1 MRLFSVRGCSM
12 VFLKGCAALTLV
24 ACMGAHAQVRA
35 SERWKETRNVI
46 YTPPKGKGFTT
57 LQPGQSLKAAAH
69 LSQTGYPTRKL
80 LRVVGKVDLP
90 ARGEDNFRMF
100 EYRIDDSLDASV
112 VAKEPHSLYF
122 KGEGESF
129 ERHAYQ
135 RLPGA
140 LFRAGEAKA
149 VLPVVRRNALRV
161 GPNGDFGMELQIYR
175 KKVGRNVNDVYDT
188 PDAIV
193 RVAVPE
199 GSAEAYET
207 VEQTFEVPEDVA
219 CILVRVGGSSF
230 SGECWLESPRLCQEG
245 KPVRAIPFRPFA
257 ERDDTFNYWVG
268 SNLSTRNWPRWR
280 IKVNGTQI
288 FEGNVFDRASDIA
301 DFHIPLPETVAE
313 GDEIEVQ
320 LLKEERRPAFS
331 YSIRSVEILEESM
344 RAFEVVSVPKFVA
357 KGARFGA
364 LVETNRRD
372 VALEVRASGNTE
384 ETFRRIVFKEPGL
397 HAVELR
403 AGAPGGRIDLSFS
416 DGTRCV
422 EAAVEQVIDKTQ
434 APIYISSGD
443 DIYLDRQRPLYDFF
457 FKWYISQRVGNFYQ
471 FRPSYQWSGVREAN
485 DAEVRHY
492 AELLERLRMPYAWQV
507 EGRTMAAPGDR
518 LNPSLE
524 PLSTDLFMGKQAH
537 ENDGGYY
544 YWRHFKYQGL
554 YSDMAART
562 RPYGGIFAKHRP
574 IFTDHGTYIHYDP
587 WGVTDMADGAR
598 KFVDN
603 LRYSKGESTRHT
615 GPSTLFRYLYQA
627 GYEWLGAE
635 QMYGPEETILSSLRG
650 ASRAYGR
657 TVYGTHHALQW
668 GSRPFTDPK
677 HALRFYLSLAVAYM
691 HGSSHLNTEEALWTD
706 EYVNDHYSE
715 SGKAHMEA
723 QHRMFDYLETH
734 TRRGT
739 LTSRVAVIQGRNDA
753 WKSFIR
759 GPLWSQERPG
769 WEFNKACESFDL
781 LRVFYPGNRLD
792 AYSADGWF
800 TSTPYGTVDLLPIEA
815 PLKVMDGYRALVFL
829 GWNTYDAGDFA
840 RIKAFVHEGGTVLLS
855 AAHLNAELRPDKP
868 VRFPEDDGPLRELLG
883 EDYRTQTGKQVRS
896 YGRGKVIYFAAPAYP
911 AEDSLRAAYEATL
924 RELAAQSIAGEEAK
938 GWVKASEGVG
948 FTAWDQG
955 DRRTLYVLNIDWKG
969 TAESRPAQL
978 ALGART
984 FEIPVRRWQLETVHC
999 FRGVAVYG
1007 QANTTD
1013 ILSAEA
1019 VPSGWKVVV
1028 QTTGDDTITAL
1039 DARSG
1044 AVLKKRLPGPGL
1056 HTVTLGD

>member
-1 MRLFSVRGCSM
+1 MRLFLAV
-12 VFLKGCAALTLV
+12 LKGCAALTLV

-35 SERWKETRNVI
+35 SEGWKETRNVI
-46 YTPPKGKGFTT
+46 YTPPEGKGFAT

-90 ARGEDNFRMF
+90 MRGEDAFRTF
-100 EYRIDDSLDASV
+100 ECRIDDNLDSSV
-112 VAKEPHSLYF
+112 VAKEPYSLYF
-122 KGEGESF
+122 KGEGEPF
-129 ERHAYQ
+129 ERHAYY
-135 RLPGA
+135 RLPGE

-149 VLPVVRRNALRV
+149 VLPVVRRDELSV

-175 KKVGRNVNDVYDT
+175 KKVGRSVNDVYDR
-188 PDAIV
+188 PDAVV

-219 CILVRVGGSSF
+219 CVLVRVGGASF
-230 SGECWLESPRLCQEG
+230 SGECWLESPQLCQDG
-245 KPVRAIPFRPFA
+245 KPVRAIPFLPFA
-257 ERDDTFNYWVG
+257 KRGDRVNYWVG
-268 SNLSTRNWPRWR
+268 INLATRSWPRWR
-280 IKVNGTQI
+280 VKVNGTQV
-288 FEGNVFDRASDIA
+288 FEGNVFDRASPVA
-301 DFHIPLPETVAE
+301 DVYIPLPGTVAE
-313 GDEIEVQ
+313 GDDIEVQ
-320 LLKEERRPAFS
+320 LLREAHRAAFS
-331 YSIRSVEILEESM
+331 YSVRSVEILEESM
-344 RAFEVVSVPKFVA
+344 RAFEVVAVPKFVA
-357 KGARFGA
+357 KGERFGA

-384 ETFRRIVFKEPGL
+384 ETFRRVVFKEPGL

-416 DGTRCV
+416 DGTRRV

-434 APIYISSGD
+434 DHVYISSGD
-443 DIYLDRQRPLYDFF
+443 DIYLDRQRPLYDSF
-457 FKWYISQRVGNFYQ
+457 FKWYVSQRVGNGYQ
-471 FRPSYQWSGVREAN
+471 FRPSYQWSGFRGTS
-485 DAEVRHY
+485 DAEIRRYV
-492 AELLERLRMPYAWQV
+492 ELLDRLRMPYAWQV
-507 EGRTMAAPGDR
+507 EGRTLAGSR

-524 PLSTDLFMGKQAH
+524 ALGTDLFMGKQAH

-554 YSDMAART
+554 FSDMAART

-574 IFTDHGTYIHYDP
+574 IFTDHGTYIHYDVK
-587 WGVTDMADGAR
+587 GVTDMADGAR

-635 QMYGPEETILSSLRG
+635 QMYGPEETVLSSLRG

-657 TVYGTHHALQW
+657 TSYGTLHAMQW

-677 HALRFYLSLAVAYM
+677 HALRHYLSLAVAYM

-706 EYVNDHYSE
+706 EYANDRYSE
-715 SGKAHMEA
+715 SGKAHMKA
-723 QHRMFDYLETH
+723 QRQMLDYIETH
-734 TRRGT
+734 TRRGAQI
-739 LTSRVAVIQGRNDA
+739 SRVAVIQGRNDG

-759 GPLWSQERPG
+759 GPLWSQESLG
-769 WEFNKACESFDL
+769 WGFNKACESFDL
-781 LRVFYPGNRLD
+781 LRVFYPGNRID
-792 AYSADGWF
+792 ACGPDGWF

-815 PLKVMDGYRALVFL
+815 PLGTMNGYKALVFL

-840 RIKAFVHEGGTVLLS
+840 RIKAFVQEGGTVLLS

-868 VRFPEDDGPLRELLG
+868 VRFPENDGPLRELLG
-883 EDYRTQTGKQVRS
+883 EDYRTQTGKQVRT

-948 FTAWDQG
+948 FTVWDQG
-955 DRRTLYVLNIDWKG
+955 NRRTLYVLNIDWKG
-969 TAESRPAQL
+969 AAESRPARL
-978 ALGART
+978 ALGGQT
-984 FEIPVRRWQLETVHC
+984 FEIPVRQWQLETVHC
-999 FRGVAVYG
+999 FPGVAVYG

-1013 ILSAEA
+1013 VLSAEA
-1019 VPSGWKVVV
+1019 VPDGWKVTV
-1028 QTTGDDTITAL
+1028 QTTGDDTVTVL

-1056 HTVTLGD
+1056 HTVTFGD